1 MPKAFFESKEL
12 ILDEHDQLVE
22 LERAPGNNTCGM
34 VGWVFTMR
42 TPAYPNGRRLV
53 AIAND
58 ITYKVGSFGPQED
71 QFSYLASQYA
81 RERGLPRIYLSP
93 NSGVRIGLAEE
104 VMNLFSCAWNAPGKP
119 EKGFKYPYLTPEN
132 YVKLQGKSEGSVL
145 TTEIEDDGERRY
157 KITDITGL
165 QDGLGVE

>member
-12 ILDEHDQLVE
+12 ILDEDDQLVE

-81 RERGLPRIYLSP
+81 RERGLPRIYLSA
-93 NSGVRIGLAEE
+93 NSGARIGLAEE
-104 VMNLFSCAWNAPGKP
+104 VMNLFSLFMRMECSWQAGKGIQVSLLDTR
-119 EKGFKYPYLTPEN
+119 ELREA
-132 YVKLQGKSEGSVL
+132 
-145 TTEIEDDGERRY
+145 
-157 KITDITGL
+157 TG
-165 QDGLGVE
+165 QV